1 VHKVTGMMPERLAPP
16 HKNSLDALRL
26 VAAAMVLYSHQY
38 ALLGLPEP
46 LFTPWNSFG
55 DAGVAIFFFLSGC
68 LVWTSWARDPSA
80 MRFFQRRSLRIFPA
94 LWVLCLVSVLVLGP
108 LLSVLPFSA
117 YFGSVD
123 TWRYLG
129 TALLVS
135 SKTLPGLFPGNAI
148 PFVVNGSLWTLPV
161 EFLCYITVAV
171 TGMVSVGW
179 AATRLSMG
187 TVLSLCVLAVVVL
200 ASYGSRWTGPHF
212 IPHLEMVALFWF
224 GVLYG
229 HAVAAPRSRVV
240 WVLGAVALLAYALL
254 GPRSMERAVML
265 ACAALL
271 VHVAR
276 TTAMGSRLTEP
287 LGDLSYGVYIFAF
300 PVQQIGVHFG
310 RGLGWGV
317 TTYLLLSAVVTGALA
332 YLSWHAVEKQAL
344 RFKPASRGTA

>member
-1 VHKVTGMMPERLAPP
+1 
-16 HKNSLDALRL
+16 
-26 VAAAMVLYSHQY
+26 MVLYSHQF

-55 DAGVAIFFFLSGC
+55 DAGVAIFFFMSGC
-68 LVWTSWARDPSA
+68 LVWASWARDPNA
-80 MRFFQRRSLRIFPA
+80 KRFFQRRSLRIFPA
-94 LWVLCLVSVLVLGP
+94 LWVLCLVSVFVLGP
-108 LLSVLPFSA
+108 LFSVLPTLT

-135 SKTLPGLFPGNAI
+135 SKTLPGLFPENTI

-161 EFLCYITVAV
+161 EFLCYVAVAV
-171 TGMVSVGW
+171 TGVVVVGW
-179 AATRLSMG
+179 GAAARLSTG
-187 TVLSLCVLAVVVL
+187 TVLSLCVLVVVVL
-200 ASYGSRWTGPHF
+200 ASFGSQWTGTHF

-229 HAVAAPRSRVV
+229 HSVSAPKNPAA
-240 WVLGAVALLAYALL
+240 WVIGGIALLAYGLL
-254 GPRSMERAVML
+254 GPRPMERLVML
-265 ACAALL
+265 VCAALL

-276 TTAMGSRLTEP
+276 RIAVGARLTEP

-310 RGLGWGV
+310 RGLGWSV
-317 TTYLLLSAVVTGALA
+317 NTYLCISAVVTVVLA
-332 YLSWHAVEKQAL
+332 YLSWHGVEKPAL
-344 RFKPASRGTA
+344 RFKPAPRGI

>member
-1 VHKVTGMMPERLAPP
+1 MMPERPQPP

-68 LVWTSWARDPSA
+68 LVWGSWARDPNPK
-80 MRFFQRRSLRIFPA
+80 RFFQRRSLRIFPA

-108 LLSVLPFSA
+108 LLSLLPAST
-117 YFGSVD
+117 YFLSVE

-135 SKTLPGLFPGNAI
+135 SKTLPGLFPENAI

-161 EFLCYITVAV
+161 EFLCY
-171 TGMVSVGW
+171 VSVALTGVVAMGW
-179 AATRLSMG
+179 VATRLSTS
-187 TVLSLCVLAVVVL
+187 TVLSVCVLAVVVL
-200 ASYGSRWTGPHF
+200 ASYGSQWTGPHF

-229 HAVAAPRSRVV
+229 HGVSAPKGRLV
-240 WVLGAVALLAYALL
+240 WLLGAATLLVYALL
-254 GPRSMERAVML
+254 GPRSVERAVML
-265 ACAALL
+265 ICAGLL

-276 TTAMGSRLTEP
+276 TTAAGARLTEP

-310 RGLGWGV
+310 QGMDWGV
-317 TTYLLLSAVVTGALA
+317 NTYLFISAAVTGALA
-332 YLSWHAVEKQAL
+332 YLSWHGVEKQAL
-344 RFKPASRGTA
+344 RFKPAFRGTA